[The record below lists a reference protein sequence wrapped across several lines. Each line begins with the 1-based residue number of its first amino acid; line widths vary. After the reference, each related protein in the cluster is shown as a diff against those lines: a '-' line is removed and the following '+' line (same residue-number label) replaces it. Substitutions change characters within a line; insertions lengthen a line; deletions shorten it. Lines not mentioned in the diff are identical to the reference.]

1 MLELYQCIAP
11 TQTRLKIDGV
21 IKYLCRRKE
30 STSQVAIDEDR
41 GFEFVGGAGKV
52 VAGEVGG
59 ENPIA
64 DVAQDIFGSD
74 GHYIFGSERSVV
86 VVRGSGGCQAQKKRE
101 QEEKHVCW
109 ISDGSDGS

>member
-1 MLELYQCIAP
+1 M
-11 TQTRLKIDGV
+11 

-86 VVRGSGGCQAQKKRE
+86 VVRGSGRCDRHYIFRSERSVVVRGSGGCQAQQQGE
-101 QEEKHVCW
+101 QEDK
-109 ISDGSDGS
+109 I